1 VVLRY
6 NGNADW
12 ANFHG
17 FFPELGTEF
26 QKKSVRIRP
35 IRVIRVPIVSKTTR
49 RKVYITTMFG
59 GFETLQTVDKRIFN

>member
-1 VVLRY
+1 
-6 NGNADW
+6 
-12 ANFHG
+12 
-17 FFPELGTEF
+17 LGTEF